1 MNRNKKL
8 IIGFYAGG
16 LDFNGDS
23 LTEGSIGGSETALL
37 YMAKELAKRGH
48 DVKVFCNC
56 SKPGRYDRVDYY
68 DYNASWF
75 DISSVAEWDVF
86 VVSRNYHILAQ
97 KMHSKLN
104 ILWNHDI
111 ATDERG
117 IMTNVWATDAIF
129 CNSQFHIDQWL
140 SMADKVKPIVQKTR
154 NGIDLKWIDAVRKKV
169 AEKGRNKKQ
178 FLWGSRPERGMD
190 ILLQKTWPRILKE
203 VGEDCQLIVTG
214 YSSEGLQISEPLKLF
229 YAQMQ
234 SLMTTTPNVKFLG
247 SSTKETWYELLW
259 TSGFLIYPTSFPE
272 ISCIN
277 ALEAQACELPIIT
290 TNEFALKETVKDK
303 NNLIDGHPKS
313 EEYQNK
319 FVSRVKRLMKNEF
332 EYKRSQTIGRE
343 HVLKYY
349 EWETIAGEWEDF
361 FWQKFEER
369 SVRNGGRNNL
379 RRLVYNSDLIAAK
392 WALDHPDES
401 GVNPEECESV
411 AKEVKFFIEHHDENP
426 ELYDDA
432 DDTTD
437 KDEQWDKVGRFK
449 VAARHVKD
457 NFKDTEFSI
466 MDVGCGAGGFLAA
479 VIKECL
485 GKVSVMGTDFSAG
498 LANRAKI
505 LLKKTYPDIGDPDQ
519 FIFAQDFL
527 KMDVPAEKAD
537 CIFAGEWLEH
547 QLDINSALVRLERW
561 VKPGGLVV
569 ITIPNGPWE
578 AISYKK
584 DPLVR
589 HHVSHFEFRDIEE
602 IFRDKDFKMEYF
614 PMGVSP
620 IDNSLLGN
628 WVISWKVDHKPFGTI
643 DYRRK
648 FATIRPYQYIS
659 ACMIV
664 KDEEDNLLRCLK
676 SIRPI
681 VDEIIVAD
689 TGSTDGTVA
698 IAKKH
703 ADKVVEIPWTDDFS
717 EARNA
722 SIDAASPEAD
732 WILWQDAD
740 EVLAQSNRLRK
751 YLDTEL
757 YNGYVITQNHLILD
771 MPNVKPDVPVRIYKN
786 HKGIKFFG
794 AIHEHCEFAMDVP
807 IDPVLILSDVKVI
820 HFGYFVEGIRRA
832 KVKFRNLELLK
843 RDREKYPERM
853 LGVVLMMRDY
863 LNISQWEIDEAK
875 GQMSTRVANFLRE
888 VVRLHRKFFTAEGHM
903 YHEMSFN
910 LFQRALSGLGR
921 SNVPISDE
929 LEDVPFEIRF
939 ALGGAYGGLE
949 EPEKIGIDSV
959 WFGSKDEFL
968 GYMQSRSKVLMDG
981 LKLQFSD
988 FVPKVK
994 PRR

>member
-16 LDFNGDS
+16 LPFNGGS

-37 YMAKELAKRGH
+37 YMARELAARGH

-56 SKPGRYDRVDYY
+56 NKPGRYDRVDYY
-68 DYNASWF
+68 DYKEAWV
-75 DISSVAEWDVF
+75 DISSVAEWDIF
-86 VVSRNYHILAQ
+86 VASRNFQVLAQ
-97 KMHSKLN
+97 KIHSKLN
-104 ILWNHDI
+104 VLWNHDI
-111 ATDERG
+111 ATEEAG
-117 IMTNVWATDAIF
+117 IMTNIWATDVVF

-140 SMADKVKPIVQKTR
+140 SVASKLKPIVQKTR
-154 NGIDLKWIDAVRKKV
+154 NGIDLQLIDAVKKKV
-169 AEKGRNKKQ
+169 EGTSRNKKQ
-178 FLWGSRPERGMD
+178 FLWGSRPERGID
-190 ILLQKTWPRILKE
+190 VLLQKTWPKILKE
-203 VGEDCQLIVTG
+203 VGEDCNLVITG
-214 YSSEGLQISEPLKLF
+214 YSDEGLAIPEQLKLF

-234 SLMTTTPNVKFLG
+234 SLATTLPNVKYIG
-247 SSTKETWYELLW
+247 PSTKEKWYELLW
-259 TSGFLIYPTSFPE
+259 TSGFLIYPTTFPE

-290 TNEFALKETVKDK
+290 SNEFALKETVKDR

-319 FVSRVKRLMKNEF
+319 FVTRVKRLIKNEF

-343 HVLKYY
+343 HVLKHY
-349 EWETIAGEWEDF
+349 EWKTIAEEWEEF

-369 SVRNGGRNNL
+369 SLRNGGRNNL
-379 RRLVYNSDLIAAK
+379 KRLVYNSDLIAAK
-392 WALDHPDES
+392 WALDNPDES
-401 GVNPEECESV
+401 GVNAAECESV
-411 AKEVKFFIEHHDENP
+411 SKEIHYFIEHHDENP

-432 DDTTD
+432 DDITD
-437 KDEQWDKVGRFK
+437 TDDRWDQVGRFK
-449 VAARHVKD
+449 VAIRHIKD
-457 NFKDTEFSI
+457 HFNDDEFSI
-466 MDVGCGAGGFLAA
+466 MDVGCGAGGFLAS
-479 VIKECL
+479 VLKECL
-485 GKVSVMGTDFSAG
+485 GKVSVMGADFSAG
-498 LANRAKI
+498 LANRAKK
-505 LLKKTYPDIGDPDQ
+505 LLMKTYPGVGNADD
-519 FIFAQDFL
+519 FIFDKDFL
-527 KMDVPAEKAD
+527 TMDVPEEKAD

-578 AISYKK
+578 AISYRK

-614 PMGVSP
+614 PMGTSP

-628 WVISWKVDHKPFGTI
+628 WVISWKADRKPFGTI

-648 FATIRPYQYIS
+648 FVTIRPYQHIS
-659 ACMIV
+659 ACLIV
-664 KDEEDNLLRCLK
+664 KDEEDNLSRCLK
-676 SIRPI
+676 SIRAI
-681 VDEIIVAD
+681 VDDIIVAD
-689 TGSTDGTVA
+689 TGSKDSTVE

-703 ADKVVEIPWTDDFS
+703 ADKVIEIPWTDDFS

-722 SIDAASPEAD
+722 AIDAANPETD
-732 WILWQDAD
+732 WIVWQDAD
-740 EVLAQSNRLRK
+740 EIMTQPNRLRK

-757 YNGYVITQNHLILD
+757 FNGYVITQNHLILD

-807 IDPVLILSDVKVI
+807 IDPILILSDVKVI
-820 HFGYFVEGIRRA
+820 HFGYYIEGIRRS

-843 RDREKYPERM
+843 KDREKYPDRL
-853 LGVVLMMRDY
+853 LGIVLMMRDY
-863 LNISQWEIDEAK
+863 LNVSQWEIDEAR
-875 GQMSTRVANFLRE
+875 GQMSTRVAGFLRE
-888 VVRLHRKFFTAEGHM
+888 VVRLHRKFFMDEGHM
-903 YHEMSFN
+903 YNEMSFN
-910 LFQRALSGLGR
+910 LSQRALSALGR
-921 SNVPISDE
+921 NNVAISDE
-929 LEDVPFEIRF
+929 LEDVPFEIKF
-939 ALGGAYGGLE
+939 ALGGAYGGLSD
-949 EPEKIGIDSV
+949 PERIGIDSV
-959 WFGSKDEFL
+959 WFGNKEEFMI
-968 GYMQSRSKVLMDG
+968 YMNARSKNLIDG

-988 FVPKVK
+988 FVPKGK